1 MISPKLH
8 DISPFFLL
16 IFSLLR
22 TADFFILL
30 RLPGDGYS
38 LLCSKNSLR
47 GTVTVVRLFITGF
60 LYYNY
65 LLNNLLTLS
74 LGGQGFSIPA
84 SCTGIWKYL
93 HSGTASAAVLVFY

>member
-38 LLCSKNSLR
+38 LLCSK
-47 GTVTVVRLFITGF
+47 
-60 LYYNY
+60 
-65 LLNNLLTLS
+65 
-74 LGGQGFSIPA
+74 
-84 SCTGIWKYL
+84 K
-93 HSGTASAAVLVFY
+93 